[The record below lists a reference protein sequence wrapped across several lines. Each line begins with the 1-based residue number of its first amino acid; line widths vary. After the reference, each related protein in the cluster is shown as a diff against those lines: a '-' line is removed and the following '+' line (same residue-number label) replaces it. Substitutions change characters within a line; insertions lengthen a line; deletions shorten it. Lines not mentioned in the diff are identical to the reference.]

1 MRHLLDQA
9 AEWQRVGTRFAMAT
23 VIRAQ
28 GSSPHPVG
36 ASMLVS
42 EDGRVVGSVSGGCV
56 EAAVCA
62 AAEGVLAGGPPV
74 GERYG
79 VDDGDAF
86 AVGLTCG
93 GTIDVFVREVGPEIS
108 MARLAESVATGE
120 PVALA
125 TMVTAGAT
133 AGTGIVVGRDWTAGV
148 FGDVVLD
155 RAVSHAVRSML
166 ARGVSG
172 LVRLGEGGAGAA
184 ADGVDGLGPGCVP
197 ECELMVQ
204 SYADPPRLLIFGA
217 VEFARPLARFGALL
231 GHRVTLCD
239 ARPAF
244 ADPRRFPGA
253 HEVVVDRPDRWLAAR
268 ADRVGPTTAICVLT
282 HDAKFD
288 VPLLELALRGPAS
301 YVGAMGSRRTHGDRL
316 ERLREAGLSEAELA
330 RLRSPIGLDLGG
342 HGPEETALSIVAEI
356 VALRR
361 GGSGLPLTECDGP
374 VHRV

>member
-9 AEWQRVGTRFAMAT
+9 AEWQRIGTRFAMAT

-28 GSSPHPVG
+28 GSSPHGVG

-93 GTIDVFVREVGPEIS
+93 GTIDVFVREVGPEIP
-108 MARLAESVATGE
+108 MARLAASVATGE

-133 AGTGIVVGRDWTAGV
+133 AGTGIVVGRDWTAGAL
-148 FGDVVLD
+148 GDAVLD
-155 RAVSHAVRSML
+155 RAVPHAVRSML

-172 LVRLGEGGAGAA
+172 PVSLGEGDVGA
-184 ADGVDGLGPGCVP
+184 DGLGPGCVP
-197 ECELMVQ
+197 QCELMVQ

-217 VEFARPLARFGALL
+217 AEFARPLARFGALL

-244 ADPRRFPGA
+244 ADPERFPGA

-268 ADRVGPTTAICVLT
+268 ADQVGPTTAICVLT

-288 VPLLELALRGPAS
+288 VPLLELALRGPAG
-301 YVGAMGSRRTHGDRL
+301 YIGAMGSRRTHEDRL
-316 ERLREAGLSEAELA
+316 ERLREAGLGEAELA

-342 HGPEETALSIVAEI
+342 YGPEETALSVVAEI

-361 GGSGLPLTECDGP
+361 GGSGLPLTDCNGP